1 MNIFEE
7 QHNSDTSLVS
17 EIRQRIQANQVMV
30 RLLQNYT
37 AMDDE
42 ELEKK
47 FTLLISS
54 KKYRNLKIKMA
65 NSKWDSA
72 YNA

>member
-1 MNIFEE
+1 MNLLK
-7 QHNSDTSLVS
+7 QQNSDISLTS
-17 EIRQRIQANQVMV
+17 EIKQRILADQVMV
-30 RLLQNYT
+30 ELLKNYT
-37 AMDDE
+37 EMDDE

-72 YNA
+72 YTA

>member
-1 MNIFEE
+1 MNIYEE

-17 EIRQRIQANQVMV
+17 EIRQRIQADQVMV
-30 RLLQNYT
+30 SLLQNYT

-65 NSKWDSA
+65 NSKWDIA

>member
-1 MNIFEE
+1 MNICK
-7 QHNSDTSLVS
+7 QQNSDTSLTS
-17 EIRQRIQANQVMV
+17 EIKQRILADQVMV
-30 RLLQNYT
+30 ELLKNYT
-37 AMDDE
+37 EMDDE

-72 YNA
+72 YTA